1 MRIAFNVSIL
11 VMHAMRRHPEKRATF
26 QRQSSA
32 GSDEIFKPFISL
44 ESAVREQPVISN
56 ANAQAAR
63 NPPQKQRDEKS
74 FPGKHKKRC
83 DRAYVK
89 CDHEKSGQ
97 FADRFSK
104 RPVPL
109 EKIHEYELLGWLFVC
124 LFDSSLPAAKRKD
137 CNTCVIVAPEGHART
152 NWACPKVHTSLA
164 TWLSEQAAFQSARCT
179 EYELEQPAHEVM
191 K

>member
-1 MRIAFNVSIL
+1 MPFADEGVEFVFAQVGNIGQQSGGMVVQRAPGHDPAHVRPEAAIARGMRIAFNVSIL
-11 VMHAMRRHPEKRATF
+11 VMDAMRRHPEKRAAF
-26 QRQSSA
+26 QRQRGA
-32 GSDEIFKPFISL
+32 DGDEIFKPFIGL

-56 ANAQAAR
+56 ANAQAAG

-97 FADRFSK
+97 FADGFSK

-124 LFDSSLPAAKRKD
+124 LFDSSLPAAE
-137 CNTCVIVAPEGHART
+137 AGG
-152 NWACPKVHTSLA
+152 L
-164 TWLSEQAAFQSARCT
+164 
-179 EYELEQPAHEVM
+179 
-191 K
+191 